1 MSNSCCVLTQSI
13 HCGVIIFYILSR
25 DYKNSKRGNEL
36 KKISIKLNATYN
48 TKILDTLHIQMHN
61 KQKRKFHSNNL

>member
-36 KKISIKLNATYN
+36 KKISIKMLHSN